1 MGEILWRLQGGV
13 QLYLTALATEALG
26 SGQGIIASAAV
37 PDLHHFRGSFG
48 GKDVIPLYRDAAGTD
63 PNVTTGLLEALGKE
77 YGTTPTAEDL
87 AAYVYA
93 LLGGQRSEEH
103 TSELPSLM
111 RHSYAVFCLK
121 KKTHTHRQTRH
132 DLNS

>member
-77 YGTTPTAEDL
+77 YGTTPTAADL

-93 LLGGQRSEEH
+93 LLGGQRSAEH
-103 TSELPSLM
+103 TSELQSLM
-111 RHSYAVFCLK
+111 RH
-121 KKTHTHRQTRH
+121 
-132 DLNS
+132 